1 MIGSSHVKGLG
12 AVGGVRGVSR
22 LRFGLSVVLAVLIVA
37 PAACGR
43 TRTREPVTVVLLDIG
58 PARNREYSEWTA
70 QALEGFTR
78 ETGIAVKRL
87 LGPFPEQITGGSLQ
101 TEYRARPC

>member
-1 MIGSSHVKGLG
+1 
-12 AVGGVRGVSR
+12 GVRGVSR

-87 LGPFPEQITGGSLQ
+87 LGPESSNEQLLFERRLLEGGATTPDVYLI
-101 TEYRARPC
+101 